1 MEWFKGL
8 FQLPWGTILVG
19 IVVILL
25 AFKFVWELIAWF
37 MKKFKI
43 ETGSSREKKEMQKLL
58 TDNLNKLT
66 ELSKKSEE
74 QSKRFEGDHELL
86 LKTSEG
92 LTELQRREKND
103 MKEFKENRVHDRE
116 QSFEIQ
122 RQLTDAIS
130 KINKNLEDM
139 RKESIDREIA
149 QIRWDILKFSTDIS
163 NGKKA
168 SREAYDFIEKQ
179 NRRYEELLELTNQTN
194 GLVEE
199 SVSYIRESYRQK
211 LENGEF
217 K

>member
-8 FQLPWGTILVG
+8 FQLPWGTILIS

-25 AFKFVWELIAWF
+25 AFKFIWELIEWF

-43 ETGSSREKKEMQKLL
+43 ETGSSKEKKETQKLL

-74 QSKRFEGDHELL
+74 QSKRFEGDHKLL
-86 LKTSEG
+86 LETSEG
-92 LTELQRREKND
+92 LKELQQCEKND
-103 MKEFKENRVHDRE
+103 IKEFKDNRVHDRE

-122 RQLTDAIS
+122 KQLTEAIA
-130 KINKNLEDM
+130 KVNKNLEDM

-168 SREAYDFIEKQ
+168 SRESYDFIEKLY
-179 NRRYEELLELTNQTN
+179 RRYEELLELTGQTN

-199 SVSYIRESYRQK
+199 SVNYIRESYRQK
-211 LENGEF
+211 LENGGF